1 METRININR
10 KDLIQKYLDA
20 ETSVEE
26 ESLLAES
33 FADNP
38 PVDTEEE
45 KIAAILAHSNLI
57 SEVKSEKESLLED
70 DIIAEQ
76 EFDRIITR
84 QRISRIWGYSLAGL
98 AAAVA
103 LFFLLR
109 TQSTETQSE
118 NYSGNPV
125 EQVLLFSNNALE
137 EAEKCEFEP
146 IEGGYILTAYFPD
159 GSKGKYLLSQTEEDQ
174 SFFLISLNSP
184 GIDY

>member
-1 METRININR
+1 METRRNINR
-10 KDLIQKYLDA
+10 KALIQKYLDA

-26 ESLLAES
+26 ERLLAES
-33 FADNP
+33 FAENP
-38 PVDTEEE
+38 PQDKEEE
-45 KIAAILAHSNLI
+45 TIAAILAHANLFV
-57 SEVKSEKESLLED
+57 EADKGKDYLLED
-70 DIIAEQ
+70 DIIAEE
-76 EFDRIITR
+76 EFDSIISR
-84 QRISRIWGYSLAGL
+84 HRNSRIWGYTLAGL

-103 LFFLLR
+103 MFFLLR

>member
-26 ESLLAES
+26 ERLLAES
-33 FADNP
+33 FDDNP
-38 PVDTEEE
+38 PVDKDEE
-45 KIAAILAHSNLI
+45 KVAAILSHTKLLAKDE
-57 SEVKSEKESLLED
+57 SEREGLPED
-70 DIIAEQ
+70 DIIAEE

-84 QRISRIWGYSLAGL
+84 QRISRIWGYSIAGL
-98 AAAVA
+98 AAAIA

-109 TQSTETQSE
+109 TQAAEPQNE
-118 NYSGNPV
+118 IHPANPV
-125 EQVLLFSNNALE
+125 EQVPLLSDKALE
-137 EAEKCEFEP
+137 DAEKCEFEP

-184 GIDY
+184 VTR